1 MDDMKR
7 FVKRFAALVII
18 ALALSLNVGDA
29 RAAVGGNYSD
39 ALKLVREGK
48 FNLALKE
55 FMLLAETGHAA
66 SQFSVG
72 LIYHLGRGTQV
83 DLEKAYY
90 WYKRSVLN
98 DHVGGLN
105 NIGMMYLNGEY
116 VVQNRDVAFRLFK
129 KASATH
135 SQAMDNLGQ
144 CFENGWGTK
153 RDIRRAINMYSLAG
167 DNSYMRGWYHLGQ
180 LYEKGYP
187 KVPRDIEKA
196 VEWYTK
202 AAERKEP
209 QSIKRLKRLNR
220 LPAHLEN

>member
-1 MDDMKR
+1 MERHVKR
-7 FVKRFAALVII
+7 FVALVL
-18 ALALSLNVGDA
+18 LALSLTFNVGDV
-29 RAAVGGNYSD
+29 RAATVGNYND

-48 FNLALKE
+48 FGLAMKE
-55 FMLLAETGHAA
+55 FLQLAETGHAP

-72 LIYHLGRGTQV
+72 LIYHLGRGTRV

-98 DHVGGLN
+98 DHIAGIN

-129 KASATH
+129 KASTTH

-153 RDIRRAINMYSLAG
+153 RDISRAINMYTLAG
-167 DNSYMRGWYHLGQ
+167 DNGYLRGWYHLGK

-187 KVPRDIEKA
+187 GTPRDIEKA
-196 VEWYTK
+196 VEWYIK
-202 AAERKEP
+202 AAERKEV
-209 QSIKRLKRLNR
+209 QSIKRLRRLKR
-220 LPAHLEN
+220 LPAHLDN

>member
-1 MDDMKR
+1 MKR
-7 FVKRFAALVII
+7 FAL
-18 ALALSLNVGDA
+18 LAVLAVCLTLNVGSA
-29 RAAVGGNYSD
+29 HAAAGGNYND

-55 FMLLAETGHAA
+55 FMLLAETGHAP

-72 LIYHLGRGTQV
+72 LIHHLGRGTRV
-83 DLEKAYY
+83 DLKKAYY

-98 DHVGGLN
+98 DHVAGIN

-116 VVQNRDVAFRLFK
+116 VVQNRDVAYRLFQ
-129 KASATH
+129 KASTTH

-144 CFENGWGTK
+144 CFENGWGTD
-153 RDIRRAINMYSLAG
+153 RNIRRAVNMYTLAG
-167 DNSYMRGWYHLGQ
+167 DNGYLRGWFHLGK

-187 KVPRDIEKA
+187 GTPRDVEKA
-196 VEWYTK
+196 VEWYIK
-202 AAERKEP
+202 AAELKEA

-220 LPAHLEN
+220 LPDHLAE